1 MTERGTVR
9 ALAIAAAGLLV
20 SASVT
25 SCSHG
30 ASYCGTLK
38 QDRKQ
43 LAALSAQ
50 TAGSSGKGSRALTRT
65 VALLSDLRD
74 QSPSDIR
81 DDWDTLVQAM
91 QGLADAVKA
100 SGADPAEF
108 RGGRRPAGVTEGQL
122 RAVQQAAA
130 ELQATPV
137 EQATKSIEQHAL
149 DVCKVDLSSQLGAG

>member
-1 MTERGTVR
+1 MAV
-9 ALAIAAAGLLV
+9 AGLLV
-20 SASVT
+20 SAALT

-30 ASYCGTLK
+30 RSYCGTLEH
-38 QDRKQ
+38 DRKQ
-43 LAALSAQ
+43 LATLTTQ
-50 TAGSSGKGSRALTRT
+50 AGSGSGSGSRALTRT
-65 VALLSDLRD
+65 VSLLSDLRD
-74 QSPSDIR
+74 QSPDDIR

-91 QGLADAVKA
+91 QGLAAAVKA
-100 SGADPAEF
+100 SGADASAF
-108 RGGRRPAGVTEGQL
+108 RGGRRPAGVTEGQF